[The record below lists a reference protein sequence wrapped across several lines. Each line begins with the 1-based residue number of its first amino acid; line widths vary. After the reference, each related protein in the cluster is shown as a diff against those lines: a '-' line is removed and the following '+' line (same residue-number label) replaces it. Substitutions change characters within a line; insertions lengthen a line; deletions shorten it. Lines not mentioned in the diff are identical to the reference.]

1 MTHKQSIIGQAHQ
14 NKIIGI
20 KHQNIRII
28 VSKMTEI
35 EKDMNYILE
44 MPQNLRF
51 LTFSKGSSKR

>member
-28 VSKMTEI
+28 VCKMTEI
-35 EKDMNYILE
+35 ERKTWII
-44 MPQNLRF
+44 F
-51 LTFSKGSSKR
+51 

>member
-28 VSKMTEI
+28 VCKMTEI
-35 EKDMNYILE
+35 ERK
-44 MPQNLRF
+44 
-51 LTFSKGSSKR
+51 T

>member
-35 EKDMNYILE
+35 ERK
-44 MPQNLRF
+44 
-51 LTFSKGSSKR
+51 T